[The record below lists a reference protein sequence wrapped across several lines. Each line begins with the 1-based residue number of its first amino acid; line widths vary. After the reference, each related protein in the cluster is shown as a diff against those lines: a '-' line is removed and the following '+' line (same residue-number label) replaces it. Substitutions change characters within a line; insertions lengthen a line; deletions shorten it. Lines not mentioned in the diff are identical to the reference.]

1 MNNFLSILQ
10 ANSVYGALRG
20 LEVRTLDEHDYE
32 LVYLCGIRELMTVSF
47 ICLPITKSSN
57 SLLQT
62 MSQLCIFDYGVKT
75 VQIHKAPWFIQ
86 DKPRFAYRGL
96 LLGIML

>member
-1 MNNFLSILQ
+1 MLTDNKKFTQNPF
-10 ANSVYGALRG
+10 
-20 LEVRTLDEHDYE
+20 
-32 LVYLCGIRELMTVSF
+32 M
-47 ICLPITKSSN
+47 
-57 SLLQT
+57 QT

-96 LLGIML
+96 LLGRIQSFVLIQLILGI